1 MFTKKALT
9 DYEKI
14 FHNSVEDPINY
25 NKPKQN
31 WHKKKYLGKKK
42 TIKKQAKQ
50 AYPKFVE
57 KNLKFTTTT
66 VEQINEPLIVS
77 YYKEYVLIKKDS
89 KYCSLKNKDK
99 NSYFQRKHSGKRY
112 KKYLYSTNVFS
123 LSHYMKFSKW
133 SNEIDRED
141 FIETIQIRYVYHVTC
156 GLNEIKFTTNTI
168 IDNSYSFNE
177 KTTYSKEKFIN
188 MVKDRKLII
197 YDIFVSN
204 KFKKFNKI
212 NDNDNDLIIKIL
224 EGIDNNITTKFL
236 NRSDVKKSNPFY
248 KDHPQYESL
257 MKQINKETKIFSGM
271 TKVSSGRTK
280 VSYDINK
287 IISLYNN
294 DKTED
299 EFNNLEL
306 LYTDV
311 KNNYE
316 HWEYTW

>member
-1 MFTKKALT
+1 MFTKQALT

-31 WHKKKYLGKKK
+31 WHKKKYLGKQK
-42 TIKKQAKQ
+42 TIKKRAKQ
-50 AYPKFVE
+50 SYPKFVE

-66 VEQINEPLIVS
+66 VEQINEPLRVR
-77 YYKEYVLIKKDS
+77 YYQEHVLIKKDS
-89 KYCSLKNKDK
+89 EYYSLKNPDK
-99 NSYFQRKHSGKRY
+99 SSYFQRKHSSKRY
-112 KKYLYSTNVFS
+112 KKYLYSTNIS
-123 LSHYMKFSKW
+123 ALSHYLKFSK
-133 SNEIDRED
+133 SFKDPNQED
-141 FIETIQIRYVYHVTC
+141 FIEIIQTCYVYHVTC
-156 GLNEIKFTTNTI
+156 GFNKIKFTTNTI
-168 IDNSYSFNE
+168 IDNSYSFNK

-204 KFKKFNKI
+204 KFKRFNKT
-212 NDNDNDLIIKIL
+212 NDNIISVL
-224 EGIDNNITTKFL
+224 DSIDKNITTKYF
-236 NRSDVKKSNPFY
+236 NHSYVKESNPFY

-280 VSYDINK
+280 VSSDINK